1 MQRDLL
7 PDNTDQRGARVIDLS
22 LAPGERQAW
31 GRPSWMVYLWGAVEI
46 IFVTNPWQISS
57 SLRIKVLR
65 LFGAEIGE
73 GVIFRPRTR
82 VRFPWKLH
90 IGSRTWIGEGVWFHN
105 QDHVHVGSDV
115 VISQESFLT
124 TGSHAVRLDMG
135 LLTKPIHIEDGAWVT
150 ARCTILGGASIGKS
164 AVLTPGT
171 VVKAGENIPE
181 GAVFG
186 PPPGKVLGT
195 RYRQEDQQQDIK
207 GAR

>member
-150 ARCTILGGASIGKS
+150 ARCIILGGASIGKS